1 MIYNR
6 KKFTVVTLDLYKQMN
21 RIIGSITRN

>member
-21 RIIGSITRN
+21 RIIASITRN